1 LQTSSR
7 TRLIGIALL
16 AAVILVIL
24 VVLPV
29 KSYLYE
35 FLEHFRGMGPWA
47 PLLVGAVYV
56 LATVLLIPGSL
67 LTIGAGF
74 VLGLVVGTITVS
86 LASTVGASAA
96 FLLGR
101 TLARPWI
108 QEKIDR
114 HPKFRAID
122 EAIRRQGFKIVFL
135 IRLSPLF
142 PFEYLNYALGLT
154 RISFREYVLAS
165 WIGMLPGTV
174 MYVYLG
180 STVKSLADFTAGRA
194 QGGGAEKFL
203 FWVGLAAALAVAVFA
218 TRVARAALQEALV
231 PPAEQPREGDSHV

>member
-1 LQTSSR
+1 LQASSW

-24 VVLPV
+24 VVLPI
-29 KSYLYE
+29 KRYLHE

-96 FLLGR
+96 FFLGR

-114 HPKFRAID
+114 NPKFRAID

-135 IRLSPLF
+135 VRLSPLF

-165 WIGMLPGTV
+165 WSGMLPGTV

-180 STVKSLADFTAGRA
+180 STVKSLATAGRA

-203 FWVGLAAALAVAVFA
+203 FWVGLAATLVVAVFA